1 VCLDLLRLGVP
12 GWDGTQGDLPLL
24 PEEGDN
30 GERICKWE
38 ERRKGELQ
46 SGCKQKNYYKKR
58 EREKKQKLPA
68 NTEGQ

>member
-1 VCLDLLRLGVP
+1 MGR
-12 GWDGTQGDLPLL
+12 
-24 PEEGDN
+24 
-30 GERICKWE
+30 GEVGARNWE